1 VVLTLSFSSVAL
13 RYLSPSLFK
22 ASQNEEPDRQSVEN
36 TRDRF
41 LAVQR
46 AALSEFEKRPVYRYS
61 VVPGGVRSVQELKRA
76 AERDPVVALHY
87 AGFDF
92 NHAQVVR
99 LALARSAYV
108 SYRIGNRVFWTH
120 HQVTLKKGES
130 LITDGKITARTR
142 CANRVEETPQ
152 QENSQSEP
160 PVAKFEELVSPKMGT
175 AIESPP
181 APFQSALANRGP
193 VGSLGPALPL
203 GMYDPLGG
211 GQGWVPITPPP
222 LPSVCGVG
230 GKKPKTSGIESAS
243 ASKKKKF
250 DPCGSGGSV
259 GVVPEPGT
267 WLLVASGLVFMFW
280 KARDK
285 FVRT

>member
-1 VVLTLSFSSVAL
+1 VLAFSFSSVAL
-13 RYLSPSLFK
+13 RYLSPSLFQ
-22 ASQNEEPDRQSVEN
+22 ASKNEEPDRQSVEG

-61 VVPGGVRSVQELKRA
+61 VVPGGVRTVQELRRA
-76 AERDPVVALHY
+76 AERDPVVGVHY

-92 NHAQVVR
+92 AHARIVK
-99 LALARSAYV
+99 LALARTAYV
-108 SYRIGNRVFWTH
+108 SYRIGNRVFWTRH
-120 HQVTLKKGES
+120 RVSLKKGET

-152 QENSQSEP
+152 QENSQNEP
-160 PVAKFEELVSPKMGT
+160 PIAKFEELVSPKMGT

-193 VGSLGPALPL
+193 VASLGPALPL

-211 GQGWVPITPPP
+211 GQSWVPLIPPP

-230 GKKPKTSGIESAS
+230 GKKPKTTGLESAS
-243 ASKKKKF
+243 SSKKKKF
-250 DPCGSGGSV
+250 DPCGSGGGGM

-267 WLLVASGLVFMFW
+267 WLLVASGLVFLFW
-280 KARDK
+280 KARDR